1 MKALLCSFALLTAP
15 AFAEDIKETDR
26 FKDRKSGEYVHVC
39 GSDANGKLLVS
50 RYCGKYDKKVTRD
63 RADLNKMVTE
73 YKDLKDSDR
82 VMMVVE
88 KFNDNKEKEPR
99 WILGTISTL
108 YEDGSVGVMEYS
120 SHHGVNPGTAHWNA
134 NYVHLAK
141 VTETA
146 DKAVCAK
153 EDMVI
158 VDGNYNEKKYN
169 ISKGEKLTIK
179 ETFNNGYVAVR
190 LDGFFINL
198 KRYGHDNKLPVLAS
212 KVGPCSEDLA
222 VNDGNRSMKDSAVD
236 AHDSSTDES
245 KTKSK

>member
-1 MKALLCSFALLTAP
+1 MKAFLYSLALLTAP

-26 FKDRKSGEYVHVC
+26 FKDRKSGEYFHVC
-39 GSDANGKLLVS
+39 GSTENGKLLVA
-50 RYCGKYDKKVTRD
+50 RYCGKYEKKVTRL
-63 RADLNKMVTE
+63 RTDLNKIVKE

-82 VMMVVE
+82 VMLLVE
-88 KFNDNKEKEPR
+88 KTNDNKEKEPR

-108 YEDGSVGVMEYS
+108 YEDGAVDVMEYS
-120 SHHGVNPGTAHWNA
+120 SHHGFNPGTALWSA
-134 NYVHLAK
+134 NYVHLSK

-146 DKAVCAK
+146 DRAVCAK

-179 ETFNNGYVAVR
+179 ETFENGYVAVR
-190 LDGFFINL
+190 LDGFLINL

-222 VNDGNRSMKDSAVD
+222 VNDGNRSMKESSAE
-236 AHDSSTDES
+236 AHDSKDES
-245 KTKSK
+245 RTISK